1 MKKMKTK
8 NVVMVALLSAL
19 YLIVYMLSGALVAVL
34 GAFGNAISPG
44 ICAFL
49 SGSVF
54 VFMSRKVGKFGQFTI
69 MTAILMIIFSIMGAG
84 YLPWIVTSMLG
95 AIIAD
100 LLASRSNKPAVW
112 KVAIASGIL
121 HVGQAW
127 GAIVPS
133 WFFVESYKQEWIERG
148 MDAADMEKKVS
159 ATQGM
164 MGVLATV
171 VVFALAFAGVYL
183 GWLILKKHLSKQE
196 NR

>member
-19 YLIVYMLSGALVAVL
+19 YLIVYMLSGALVAL
-34 GAFGNAISPG
+34 FGAFGHAISPG
-44 ICAFL
+44 ICALL
-49 SGSVF
+49 SGSIF
-54 VFMSRKVGKFGQFTI
+54 VFMSRKVGRFGQFTI
-69 MTAILMIIFSIMGAG
+69 MTAIVMIIFSIMGAG
-84 YLPWIVTSMLG
+84 YLPWIITSMVG

-100 LLASRSNKPAVW
+100 FIASRGNKPAIW

-127 GAIVPS
+127 GSIVPS

-148 MDAADMEKKVS
+148 MEAADMEEKAA

-164 MGVLATV
+164 MGVLATA
-171 VVFALAFAGVYL
+171 VVFVLAFAGVYL
-183 GWLILKKHLSKQE
+183 GWLILKKHLSKSE
-196 NR
+196 D